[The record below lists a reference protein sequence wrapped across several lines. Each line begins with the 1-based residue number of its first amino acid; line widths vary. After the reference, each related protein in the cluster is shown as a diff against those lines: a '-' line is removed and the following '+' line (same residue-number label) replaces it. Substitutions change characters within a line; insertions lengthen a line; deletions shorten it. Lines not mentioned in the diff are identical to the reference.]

1 MQPLVSILIP
11 LFNAERWIAGTLESA
26 LSQTWQN
33 KEIIV
38 VNDGSTDR
46 SLEIAQRYESKIL
59 KIITQANRGCSAAK
73 QTALDNCNGAFI
85 QYLDADD
92 LLSEDKIE
100 AQMRVLE
107 DAPGRVS
114 VCRTV
119 FFFDGEDHATREAPD
134 EWYLYDADDPVEFL
148 IDLYGGNGRAGMI
161 SSNAHLAPRTVAEK
175 AGGWDLTISPSPDED
190 GEYFCRVV
198 LASTGIRF
206 VPNAF
211 NYYRKYRNGKN
222 LSHLRSPASMRG
234 ALRSLDLV
242 TKHLLNATGDVRAK
256 QAMARTYLEWAY
268 IAYPDFPDV
277 SEAAFQ
283 RVEELGGTDYM
294 PSVGGWKGKTLH
306 KIFGWKTARKISV
319 RGRRVLAGL
328 AKED

>member
-59 KIITQANRGCSAAK
+59 KIFTQPNRGCSAAK

-100 AQMRVLE
+100 AQMKVLE
-107 DAPGRVS
+107 DAPGMVS

-134 EWYLYDADDPVEFL
+134 EWYLYDADDPIEFL

-161 SSNAHLAPRTVAEK
+161 SSNAYLTPRTVAEK
-175 AGGWDLTISPSPDED
+175 AGGWDSTISPSPDED

-211 NYYRKYRNGKN
+211 NYYRKYRIGKN
-222 LSHLRSPASMRG
+222 LSHLRSPASIRG

-242 TKHLLNATGDVRAK
+242 TKHLLNATNDVRAK
-256 QAMARTYLEWAY
+256 RAMARHYLERAY
-268 IAYPDFPDV
+268 VAYPDFPDV
-277 SEAAFQ
+277 SEAAFK

-306 KIFGWKTARKISV
+306 KIFGSRMARTVIAK
-319 RGRRVLAGL
+319 GRKVLAAFG
-328 AKED
+328 KQH